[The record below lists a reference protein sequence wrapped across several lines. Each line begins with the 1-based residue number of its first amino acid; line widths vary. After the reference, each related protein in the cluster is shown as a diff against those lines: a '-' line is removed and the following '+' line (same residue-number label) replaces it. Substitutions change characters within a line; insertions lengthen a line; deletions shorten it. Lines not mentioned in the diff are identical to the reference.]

1 MTGEMVGLCE
11 EKEGGIQMKRKGKK
25 GTGCCCFCF
34 FLEIQA
40 VEQYKIQNTQNVQ
53 KYIIYTQAGKK
64 M

>member
-1 MTGEMVGLCE
+1 
-11 EKEGGIQMKRKGKK
+11 MKRKGKK
-25 GTGCCCFCF
+25 GTGCCCFFLF

>member
-1 MTGEMVGLCE
+1 
-11 EKEGGIQMKRKGKK
+11 MKRKGKK
-25 GTGCCCFCF
+25 GTGCCFVF
-34 FLEIQA
+34 FVFLEIQA